1 MSVLQ
6 IIKLNVRRIPCISFT
21 TYSVFENIKSLER
34 CFSKVKS
41 SYTFKNSKHQAL
53 RNKNHSITSADL
65 LSVASGTGTKRKS
78 KTLTKPIHYKGEILY
93 GIHPVYLALLKRKRH
108 LFQLFTRIYN
118 ETCFSLE
125 KTERINK
132 IEKLARTLGIPVY
145 NLNRQEM
152 EYLVPGSVHQG
163 VCLDVG
169 PLPVL
174 EWEDTK
180 CTIKNQEDSNLP
192 VWLVLDEIL
201 DPMNVGAVIRSA
213 QYFGIDKLFVV
224 KGSSCKLSPTVS
236 KASCGALEVMDIYQ
250 IQKFESFLQMKKD
263 QGWNIISTVA
273 YCEDGSEAS
282 NQITDVTDFRIS
294 RPTILILGNEGK
306 GVSPEIQKLC
316 DTFVSIPPENNL
328 QEGIDSLNVSVAAGI
343 ILYSLSTGRKKT
355 GLNYD

>member
-1 MSVLQ
+1 MSRVITKCFVGCEISNREIEKQSDLFGESKEEDQ
-6 IIKLNVRRIPCISFT
+6 LEEHSKLAGIEYDPESFQHEAA
-21 TYSVFENIKSLER
+21 VECLDA
-34 CFSKVKS
+34 S
-41 SYTFKNSKHQAL
+41 SAL

-93 GIHPVYLALLKRKRH
+93 
-108 LFQLFTRIYN
+108 
-118 ETCFSLE
+118 
-125 KTERINK
+125 
-132 IEKLARTLGIPVY
+132 
-145 NLNRQEM
+145 
-152 EYLVPGSVHQG
+152 
-163 VCLDVG
+163 
-169 PLPVL
+169 VL